1 MPSGER
7 TFSFVFDAG
16 PFSSAFRARGGIG
29 R

>member
-1 MPSGER
+1 MPFGER

-16 PFSSAFRARGGIG
+16 PFSSAFRQRGGTD

>member
-16 PFSSAFRARGGIG
+16 PLSSAFRQRGGTD